1 MTSACVSDLRLDELF
16 AGELPAGDAAVVSEH
31 VAGCERCRDRERA
44 LASDRTRF
52 RAAVPPLRRR
62 RRPWVAIAGSALA
75 AAAAVAIVVRTPA
88 DATRLKGGA
97 RLAFV
102 VARAAS
108 RTMIVGGPGER
119 VRPGDTLSYLVTAAQ
134 PSFVAVLSRDPAG
147 RVAPYFPRGDRA
159 QWVPAGRDVQL
170 PIATRLDDSLGS
182 ERLAAVFCDRPVA
195 LAELT
200 SAVDGAP
207 PEGCTVDRVD
217 LEKVP

>member
-1 MTSACVSDLRLDELF
+1 MTSACISDLRLDERL
-16 AGELPAGDAAVVSEH
+16 AGELVAGDAAAVSEH

-44 LASDRTRF
+44 LAGDRAQF
-52 RAAVPPLRRR
+52 RAAIPPLRR

-102 VARAAS
+102 VARAATPS
-108 RTMIVGGPGER
+108 TMFVGGPGER
-119 VRPGDTLSYLVTAAQ
+119 VRPGDTLSYLVSAAQ
-134 PSFVAVLSRDPAG
+134 PSYVAVLSRDAAG
-147 RVAPYFPRGDRA
+147 RIAPYFPLGDRA

-170 PIATRLDDSLGS
+170 PIATRLDDRLGS
-182 ERLAAVFCDRPVA
+182 ERLAAVFCDRPLA
-195 LAELT
+195 LAALT
-200 SAVDGAP
+200 TAVDGAP

>member
-1 MTSACVSDLRLDELF
+1 MTSACVSDLRLDELH
-16 AGELPAGDAAVVSEH
+16 AGELPAGDAAAVAAH
-31 VAGCERCRDRERA
+31 VAGCEHCRDRERA
-44 LASDRTRF
+44 LATDRARF
-52 RAAVPPLRRR
+52 RAAVPPLRR

-75 AAAAVAIVVRTPA
+75 AAAAVAIVVRAPA

-102 VARAAS
+102 VARAAHPAA
-108 RTMIVGGPGER
+108 MVVGGPGER

-134 PSFVAVLSRDPAG
+134 PSFVAVLSRDPVG
-147 RVAPYFPRGDRA
+147 RVAPYFPLGDRA

-170 PIATRLDDSLGS
+170 PIATRLDDSLGP

-200 SAVDGAP
+200 AAVDGAP